1 MPLGQEPPSP
11 SRIFDEVKK
20 TFVDRGIFELY
31 YAELSRDII
40 NIRKKVEHKEITE
53 VSGFL

>member
-20 TFVDRGIFELY
+20 TFVDRGILELY
-31 YAELSRDII
+31 YAEWFRDII
-40 NIRKKVEHKEITE
+40 K
-53 VSGFL
+53 